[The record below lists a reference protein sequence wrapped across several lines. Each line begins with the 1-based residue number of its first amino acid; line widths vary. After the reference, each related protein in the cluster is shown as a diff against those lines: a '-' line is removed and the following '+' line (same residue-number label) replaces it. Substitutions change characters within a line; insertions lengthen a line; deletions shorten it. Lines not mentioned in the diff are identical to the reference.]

1 MEGGRLLGQGSYGC
15 VFSPPLLCSS
25 GNGKTQKREVGKITL
40 KDDAD
45 KEIAV
50 ANKLREMPLVANYF
64 ILPYPESCLPKE
76 VSSQK
81 DQDLQLCIPITREN
95 EYRLNWSETK
105 QIFQPYGGNQ
115 PFYAILNSKDLHPSR
130 FDFYSFMQH
139 LLEAGALLVK
149 AGVSHFDLHPNNLL
163 VDEKGVV
170 RILDLGQAFLSK
182 SITPDV
188 PEERWKQLFFGIE
201 ASNIRPHDVILNAEP
216 PEISI
221 MNGIRNNIL
230 ASNAILYTVAGK
242 PIFADMERYLGISKR
257 KSQGEI
263 QRFWETSE
271 AAKQGDWTKIYE
283 LYWPG
288 FDAWSVGAILLT
300 VLKTQ
305 LTWPQFTEGVWKQ
318 KKIAVMQ
325 ALRGLLHA
333 SPRDRMD
340 CMEAL
345 VVFDPGNLWIE
356 KFGKDWLNKREKQ
369 RAGLLIE
376 KNLIGKAR

>member
-15 VFSPPLLCSS
+15 VFSPPLLCS
-25 GNGKTQKREVGKITL
+25 GKSQKRELGKITK
-40 KDDAD
+40 KDDAE

-50 ANKLREMPLVANYF
+50 ANKLRQMPLVGNYF
-64 ILPYPESCLPKE
+64 LLPYPESCIPKE
-76 VSSQK
+76 LADQK
-81 DQDLQLCIPITREN
+81 DKELQLCAPLVREEN
-95 EYRLNWSETK
+95 PLEWSDTT
-105 QIFQPYGGNQ
+105 QIFEPYGGNQ
-115 PFYAILNSKDLHPSR
+115 PFYSILNSKDLHPSR
-130 FDFYSFMQH
+130 FDFYHFMQH

-170 RILDLGQAFLSK
+170 RILDFGQAFVSK
-182 SITPDV
+182 SITDEV
-188 PEERWKQLFFGIE
+188 PEERWKELYFGIE
-201 ASNIRPHDVILNAEP
+201 AANTRPHDVILNAEP
-216 PEISI
+216 PEVSI
-221 MNGIRNNIL
+221 MNGIRHQVS

-242 PIFADMERYLGISKR
+242 PIFTDIERYLGISKR
-257 KSQGEI
+257 KSQGEL

-271 AAKQGDWTKIYE
+271 AAKQGDWTKMYQ

-288 FDAWSVGAILLT
+288 FDAWSIGAILLI

-305 LTWPQFTEGVWKQ
+305 LTWPQFTEGAWKQ
-318 KKIAVMQ
+318 KKTSVLQ

-333 SPRDRMD
+333 SPRDRLD

-356 KFGKDWLNKREKQ
+356 KFGQDWLAKREKQ

-376 KNLIGKAR
+376 KNLIGKAP